1 MPNTR
6 WVDLSGLPV
15 KPIALA
21 DVLETRR
28 HTDLPVIGTGGIST
42 WQDAVEMLMAGA
54 TAVGLHTAA
63 LVEGPYVVNRIVLGL
78 EEYLKRKEFDGL
90 DAIRGLGLKRLG
102 EETVKEYEYAVEL
115 NSLLCDGCTKCEM
128 SCLYGAIRM
137 EDGLPVINLE
147 SCTNCGLCAVVCPQN
162 AIKIGRT

>member
-1 MPNTR
+1 
-6 WVDLSGLPV
+6 V

-128 SCLYGAIRM
+128 SCLYGVWVM
-137 EDGLPVINLE
+137 
-147 SCTNCGLCAVVCPQN
+147 CGCVPPKRHQN
-162 AIKIGRT
+162 WENMTILMKASPYQIPNGHTTEKA